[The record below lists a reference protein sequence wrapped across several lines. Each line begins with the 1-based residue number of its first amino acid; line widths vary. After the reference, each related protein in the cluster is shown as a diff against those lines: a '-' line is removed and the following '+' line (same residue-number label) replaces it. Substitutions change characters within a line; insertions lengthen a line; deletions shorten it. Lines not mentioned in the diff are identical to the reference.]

1 MPTTTLIHTV
11 NVWRRV
17 ADRLDAA
24 EQTVLARQIRRT
36 LALNHRPRNPVCLEF
51 QDDDA
56 ATIERCMEGV
66 EW

>member
-1 MPTTTLIHTV
+1 M
-11 NVWRRV
+11 
-17 ADRLDAA
+17 
-24 EQTVLARQIRRT
+24 LARQIRRT